1 VVTAEVQQPPT
12 EVRDRILEAAGQLFA
27 EHGFG
32 GATVDEIARRAGVN
46 KAMLYYH
53 IGDKAALFAE
63 VVSSHVDR
71 IRGLVSA
78 AIAGSADPRTRL
90 AAIPRAFASA
100 VREHPYLPQLM
111 LREIIAGGP
120 NMPDA
125 AVRQI
130 GEVMLMTKQVLDDGV
145 ASGAFRP
152 VNPFATH
159 LMLVGAM
166 MFMANALRLR
176 ERFDSIL
183 PLPAGAAA
191 DLETLSA
198 AVLDIVLDG
207 VAVEKN

>member
-1 VVTAEVQQPPT
+1 VTTAEIQRAPT
-12 EVRDRILEAAGQLFA
+12 EVRDRILDAAGQLFA
-27 EHGFG
+27 EQGFG

-53 IGDKAALFAE
+53 VGDKAALFAE
-63 VVSSHVDR
+63 VVGSQVGR

-78 AIAGSADPRTRL
+78 AVSASTDPRARL

-111 LREIIAGGP
+111 LREITAGGP
-120 NMPDA
+120 NMPEDV
-125 AVRQI
+125 VRQI
-130 GEVMLMTKQVLDDGV
+130 GEVMLMTKQVLDDGT

-152 VNPFATH
+152 VNPFAAH

-176 ERFDSIL
+176 DRFGEVL
-183 PLPAGAAA
+183 PIFAGPAA
-191 DLETLSA
+191 DLDALSA
-198 AVLDIVLDG
+198 SVLDIVLHG
-207 VAVEKN
+207 VAKRDN